1 MLLLTDYIIINS
13 TLYSITV
20 FLSIILIA
28 IAIYVMYLLIKAF
41 GKKIDS
47 ISFNYTDISKYTN
60 FITLF
65 YTLIG
70 LIGIYYIIDKLMF
83 NLNYKNEIIEFILIS
98 FIIIVIIITSIVYLI
113 VNRSLNKRNKNKA

>member
-1 MLLLTDYIIINS
+1 MQVLTDYIIINS

-28 IAIYVMYLLIKAF
+28 IAIYIMYLLIKAF
-41 GKKIDS
+41 GKRIDS
-47 ISFNYTDISKYTN
+47 ISFNYTDVSKYTN

-65 YTLIG
+65 YALIG
-70 LIGIYYIIDKLMF
+70 LISIYYIIDKLMF
-83 NLNYKNEIIEFILIS
+83 NFNYKNEIIEFILIS
-98 FIIIVIIITSIVYLI
+98 FIIIVIIITSIVYLM

>member
-13 TLYSITV
+13 TLYSIIV

-47 ISFNYTDISKYTN
+47 ISFNYTDVSKYTN

-83 NLNYKNEIIEFILIS
+83 NFNYKNEIIEFILTS
-98 FIIIVIIITSIVYLI
+98 FIIIVIIITSIVYLM

>member
-13 TLYSITV
+13 TLYSIIV

-47 ISFNYTDISKYTN
+47 ISFNYTDVSKYTN

-65 YTLIG
+65 YNQLIAA
-70 LIGIYYIIDKLMF
+70 L
-83 NLNYKNEIIEFILIS
+83 
-98 FIIIVIIITSIVYLI
+98 
-113 VNRSLNKRNKNKA
+113 

>member
-1 MLLLTDYIIINS
+1 MLVLTDYIIINS

-47 ISFNYTDISKYTN
+47 ISFNYTDVSKYTN

-65 YTLIG
+65 YALIG

-83 NLNYKNEIIEFILIS
+83 NFNYKNEIIEFILTS
-98 FIIIVIIITSIVYLI
+98 FIIIVIIITSIVYLM

>member
-13 TLYSITV
+13 TLYSIIV

-47 ISFNYTDISKYTN
+47 ISFNYTDVSKYTN

-65 YTLIG
+65 YALIG

>member
-1 MLLLTDYIIINS
+1 MLVLTDYIIINS

-47 ISFNYTDISKYTN
+47 ISFNYTDVSKYTN

-65 YTLIG
+65 YALIG